1 MGGGCDVLGALAF
14 AQAWEARSPGATVL
28 FANCVSPR
36 PMPSHEQLAPHLW
49 RCPPNVVPLAAGDG
63 CYGSTRLE
71 QSLPRGAE
79 GVASGS
85 PGRLASCHRPPCR
98 PAGSPFLLVVPE
110 DGKGP
115 SSVEEVT
122 RANTGAITSSLARL
136 RVDAILAV
144 DLGGDSLT
152 GGVDFASDPECGR
165 DRQVLHA
172 LRASRIP
179 CTHLVLG
186 PGCDGESAVGAM
198 RAAVR
203 HVDESGALLGVVPLA
218 PLLEPLCRHSA
229 PLAPNRTPNIIK
241 SALERAAA
249 PPEAADEGDGEGSG
263 AARPDLCTIN
273 RHGNT
278 AHVPWSWLTVALA
291 IKLSDA

>member
-1 MGGGCDVLGALAF
+1 MIPVLRSDLRALPAIRIPYSSRVFFRPKMCLYDGLLPRALSIFELPSLRSGQRGIVIGMGGGCDVLGALAF

-85 PGRLASCHRPPCR
+85 PGRLASCHRTPCR

-136 RVDAILAV
+136 
-144 DLGGDSLT
+144 
-152 GGVDFASDPECGR
+152 C
-165 DRQVLHA
+165 
-172 LRASRIP
+172 
-179 CTHLVLG
+179 
-186 PGCDGESAVGAM
+186 
-198 RAAVR
+198 
-203 HVDESGALLGVVPLA
+203 A
-218 PLLEPLCRHSA
+218 PLEPPS
-229 PLAPNRTPNIIK
+229 
-241 SALERAAA
+241 S
-249 PPEAADEGDGEGSG
+249 PPQPASP
-263 AARPDLCTIN
+263 AARRGTHP
-273 RHGNT
+273 
-278 AHVPWSWLTVALA
+278 
-291 IKLSDA
+291 